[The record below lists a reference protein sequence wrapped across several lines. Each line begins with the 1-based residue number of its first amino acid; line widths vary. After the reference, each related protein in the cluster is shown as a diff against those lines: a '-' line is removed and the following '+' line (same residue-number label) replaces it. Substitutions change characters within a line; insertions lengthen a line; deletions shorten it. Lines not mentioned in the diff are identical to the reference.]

1 MLIYLVGFM
10 GSGKTTVGKKLA
22 ARLGFNFID
31 LDFLI
36 EEKYHISIPNIF
48 ERFDE
53 GAFRKLEHD
62 ALKSTSKLQNTIVS
76 TGGGT
81 PCYFN
86 NMELMNEAG
95 KTIYLRL
102 HPSSLYKR
110 LTESKKKRPLIL
122 NKSPKTL
129 QSFIEDKLAERE
141 SFYNKAQVS
150 VKGENLEV
158 NDITNLLIV
167 DKHGSGRYNN

>member
-22 ARLGFNFID
+22 ARMDFNFID

-53 GAFRKLEHD
+53 EAFRKLEHD
-62 ALKSTSKLQNTIVS
+62 TLKTTTKLQNTIVS

-86 NMELMNEAG
+86 NMKMMNEAG
-95 KTIYLRL
+95 KTIYLKL
-102 HPSSLYKR
+102 HPISLYKR

-122 NKSPKTL
+122 NKPEKAL
-129 QSFIEDKLAERE
+129 QLFIEEKLAERE
-141 SFYNKAQVS
+141 SFYNKAQYS

-158 NDITNLLIV
+158 SDITNLL
-167 DKHGSGRYNN
+167 